1 MDEVYPYLPVSP
13 NVCID
18 DQIAVD
24 AVDLSDF
31 HLNEDIPVG
40 PDDDL
45 TDLSAD
51 VSTAADSMMATILGD
66 DPSRS
71 AGI

>member
-51 VSTAADSMMATILGD
+51 VSAAADSMMATILGD
-66 DPSRS
+66 DPSGS
-71 AGI
+71 TGV

>member
-13 NVCID
+13 NVRVD

-24 AVDLSDF
+24 AVDLGDF

-45 TDLSAD
+45 ADLSVD
-51 VSTAADSMMATILGD
+51 VSAAADSMMATILGD
-66 DPSRS
+66 NLSGS
-71 AGI
+71 AGV